1 MARYTYNAG
10 LVTQTIDTLY
20 SACDT
25 LDSTNVDMKKGID
38 TIWNARGSEN
48 MNIDFS
54 PITGYQATVVEAIEK
69 MASEIQKKAQEIE
82 EYQDAP
88 WYKKLFATIGMGAL
102 KLVEGLATFVE
113 NIGDGLVSIVGFI
126 GGIFSSEFKNSVAEF
141 VRTDYV
147 GETTAKWYE
156 EGWLKD
162 VNKYSYMSHESTA
175 ANILKGVGTAAGY
188 VILTVATAGAGGAIA
203 AGSTAISAG
212 AAALGGIGSGTQN
225 ALKQAQLANPEM
237 SAGDAFNSAFGQGV
251 KQGAIAAG
259 TTLLTAGIAKG
270 IQNMGAGGQF
280 AQFADKLDDAT
291 MLGKAAHGAQNLLNK
306 GANAINAT
314 KIGGKVIGKAG
325 QILTGAGS
333 AVDDATGV
341 IFDKV
346 VGKGVVGNAIAQ
358 GMVNIAGNGTALVTG
373 VGSALVGTTAS
384 GQFKKNAESQQIDMA
399 LEEIN
404 NPSVAQQL
412 YTDTQEVLKGEDALP
427 DTATEEE
434 AKANYDDLI
443 EKGYNPG
450 GTEAPQTTQTPE
462 GTEAPGEP
470 TPTATATSP
479 SGPIG
484 TSPSGTKPSVTVSSV
499 EIPEYT
505 TQPPQPTTVPT
516 STPMATT
523 PRQEEQIISTFNPV
537 NPTSGPTGTTG
548 PTNPGISN
556 LTDPSKT
563 GEVTKEIA
571 SSEVLDTFG
580 NVSGSLSGLSGS
592 KTSIPSSSSPI
603 LSSDGGSSAGSKIVP
618 LGAGLGAA
626 SVAGIGAKAYLDKRE
641 KSSEEDEDELETEEW
656 ASQDDMEIDY
666 GLETDSE
673 EADYLSPTDELAFT
687 E

>member
-25 LDSTNVDMKKGID
+25 LDSTNVDIKKGID

-54 PITGYQATVVEAIEK
+54 PITGYQATVVDAIET
-69 MASEIQKKAQEIE
+69 MAGEIQKKAQEIE

-259 TTLLTAGIAKG
+259 TTLLTAGLAKG
-270 IQNMGAGGQF
+270 LQNVASGAKFATFADDIANTTSGVGKVAAGTQKMINAGVDKIMSTGVGNKIITGAG
-280 AQFADKLDDAT
+280 K
-291 MLGKAAHGAQNLLNK
+291 
-306 GANAINAT
+306 
-314 KIGGKVIGKAG
+314 
-325 QILTGAGS
+325 ILTGAGS
-333 AVDDATGV
+333 AIDDVATNV
-341 IFDKV
+341 AAKSMTSV
-346 VGKGVVGNAIAQ
+346 VTQAAG
-358 GMVNIAGNGTALVTG
+358 NIAAGAGGTIVANA
-373 VGSALVGTTAS
+373 VGSLAGSTAS
-384 GQFKKNAESQQIDMA
+384 GQFQKNAESQQIDMVI
-399 LEEIN
+399 EEIN

-412 YTDTQEVLKGEDALP
+412 YTDTQEVLQS
-427 DTATEEE
+427 EE
-434 AKANYDDLI
+434 AKPDAATEQEAADNY
-443 EKGYNPG
+443 EKLKEQGYRPEN
-450 GTEAPQTTQTPE
+450 TTAPE
-462 GTEAPGEP
+462 GTQAPDGTQGPGDTTP
-470 TPTATATSP
+470 TPTATAATPRYTST
-479 SGPIG
+479 SGPNP
-484 TSPSGTKPSVTVSSV
+484 TVTVSAV

-516 STPMATT
+516 PTPMATT
-523 PRQEEQIISTFNPV
+523 PRQEEQVISTFNPV
-537 NPTSGPTGTTG
+537 NPTPTSGPTG
-548 PTNPGISN
+548 PSNPGVSN
-556 LTDPSKT
+556 LTDPTKT
-563 GEVTKEIA
+563 GDVTKDIA

-580 NVSGSLSGLSGS
+580 NVSGSLSGISGS

-603 LSSDGGSSAGSKIVP
+603 LSSDGGSSAGSKFVP

-626 SVAGIGAKAYLDKRE
+626 SIAGIGAKAYLDKRE
-641 KSSEEDEDELETEEW
+641 KASEEDEDELETEEW
-656 ASQDDMEIDY
+656 ASQDDVEIDY